1 MPKCQRQATHDGMD
15 LSLLLRA
22 VLALVFTLGLI
33 GLVAYVVRRFAG
45 STFPN
50 LLSGQTGKNA
60 RLSVVE
66 SKLLD
71 PRHTLFLIKRDGV
84 EHLVLCS
91 AEGAVV
97 VIESAISAPPSE
109 ENQPKIAVPLGAA
122 SDLSGRIPL

>member
-45 STFPN
+45 STFPT

-91 AEGAVV
+91 AEGAAV
-97 VIESAISAPPSE
+97 VIETALETPAAQEDQS
-109 ENQPKIAVPLGAA
+109 KIAVPLGAA